1 MKSWRWLKYFKD
13 AFVFRSALTAPSK
26 RNKRCV
32 EMFMFTRL
40 LGFFLFRYIFLRMR
54 QSHHSCSWKRN
65 SKRWMSCSTLDEKP
79 FLQLLPSELLQSKS
93 SSSVRKALTGR
104 ASPYLCLVF
113 FCVCSFSIFAVFV
126 ADLTFCNLTRPDIF
140 HIIVKGWWRDR
151 KPCLNVL
158 VLILK
163 NVDCFSKV
171 RPAECFLKGA
181 NTLLLTGRTK
191 KWCWMYIW
199 NNWSQKALV
208 RNRLQERT
216 LVFTEW
222 LFCPAYE
229 HLFAAVRLSPCCC
242 SCLWKVDLFSVMA
255 FFVCSFWANWQQAAP
270 QTLSFDQFVL
280 EDLFVIV
287 VLSEFAKINV
297 VNRF

>member
-104 ASPYLCLVF
+104 ASPYLCLF
-113 FCVCSFSIFAVFV
+113 FFLCAVF
-126 ADLTFCNLTRPDIF
+126 P
-140 HIIVKGWWRDR
+140 
-151 KPCLNVL
+151 
-158 VLILK
+158 
-163 NVDCFSKV
+163 
-171 RPAECFLKGA
+171 FL
-181 NTLLLTGRTK
+181 
-191 KWCWMYIW
+191 
-199 NNWSQKALV
+199 
-208 RNRLQERT
+208 
-216 LVFTEW
+216 
-222 LFCPAYE
+222 
-229 HLFAAVRLSPCCC
+229 LS
-242 SCLWKVDLFSVMA
+242 S
-255 FFVCSFWANWQQAAP
+255 WQ
-270 QTLSFDQFVL
+270 TW
-280 EDLFVIV
+280 LFVIWH
-287 VLSEFAKINV
+287 VLTYFILLWRADDVTGNRASMFWFWFWKMWIVSQKLDLLNV
-297 VNRF
+297 F